1 MGMKVLKQ
9 PNKYGRE
16 VREGKNCINYITI
29 KAKVV
34 KYFQLNGKSN
44 VKVVIQSAMA
54 NILLDI
60 WDHYSGLS
68 WHQVYI
74 IH

>member
-34 KYFQLNGKSN
+34 
-44 VKVVIQSAMA
+44 
-54 NILLDI
+54 
-60 WDHYSGLS
+60 
-68 WHQVYI
+68 
-74 IH
+74 